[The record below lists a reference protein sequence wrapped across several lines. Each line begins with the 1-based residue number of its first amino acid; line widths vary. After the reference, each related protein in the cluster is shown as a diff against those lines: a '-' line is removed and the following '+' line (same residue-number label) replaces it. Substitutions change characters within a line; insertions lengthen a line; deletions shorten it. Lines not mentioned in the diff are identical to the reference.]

1 MTSRAIISSVIY
13 KVPRV
18 GGLSSRT
25 LSSSGRSTCLPA
37 QNRTSVT
44 AFSFADRQL
53 SLVRT
58 SGSVLRVSSNSS
70 SATFRNYSSIV
81 SVNCSK
87 CAHSYSNDQ
96 NISDFVSQVTC
107 PKCGALQ
114 KRNLPELPDY
124 FSILGH
130 TKSYRV
136 DLQNVANKTKQLQK
150 RFHPDLYSQKG
161 SEQQNLSQEY
171 SSLVNKAL
179 YTLLDPIARGR
190 YMLTLAGLSPEDP
203 DGDLERTMTSDP
215 EFLEEVMELNERL
228 EEINSE
234 GDWKDFRN
242 QNEETLKEIHEE
254 LEKAF
259 EKGEIKE
266 AQRLLGRMKYF
277 DTLQHKLK
285 DLQSRIGVVE

>member
-1 MTSRAIISSVIY
+1 MMSGSISSAVIFRLS
-13 KVPRV
+13 RV
-18 GGLSSRT
+18 AAGRLSSRT
-25 LSSSGRSTCLPA
+25 QSISTRYHVMAPA
-37 QNRTSVT
+37 QSQSPAIV
-44 AFSFADRQL
+44 FSLADKKL
-53 SLVRT
+53 SLCHPNRN
-58 SGSVLRVSSNSS
+58 GSASCRKY
-70 SATFRNYSSIV
+70 SAVASLI
-81 SVNCSK
+81 CSA
-87 CAHSYSNDQ
+87 CAHTYSNDQ
-96 NISDFVSQVTC
+96 GTSDFVSQVTC

-114 KRNLPELPDY
+114 KRCNKELPDY
-124 FSILGH
+124 FKILGH
-130 TKSYRV
+130 IRSYRV

-150 RFHPDLYSQKG
+150 TFHPDLYSQKG
-161 SEQQNLSQEY
+161 SEQQTLSQEY

-203 DGDLERTMTSDP
+203 DGDLEKTMTSDP

-234 GDWKDFRN
+234 PDWKEFRN
-242 QNEETLKEIHEE
+242 QNEETLKEIHGE

-259 EKGEIKE
+259 GKGDTKE
-266 AQRLLGRMKYF
+266 AERLLGRMKYF